1 MSYMWHDALHL
12 VVLKTPKD
20 PSVSLSQ
27 SLWVKSSRGL
37 TTGSMLESGAEPVE
51 VCCLVILAME
61 SKVAAEESRQV
72 FQVIY
77 TEPTINFLD
86 KAIFDGSSTSTYDLS
101 SHSSDYSSTKVEM
114 KDSHKTDTNTFSF
127 PECCPQVTPCP
138 ACPQC
143 LMPRHFT
150 RAS

>member
-1 MSYMWHDALHL
+1 MWHDTLLL

-37 TTGSMLESGAEPVE
+37 TTSSMLESGVEPVE

-72 FQVIY
+72 FQIIY
-77 TEPTINFLD
+77 KEPTIDFLD
-86 KAIFDGSSTSTYDLS
+86 KAIFDGSSTSTYHLS
-101 SHSSDYSSTKVEM
+101 SHSSDYSSTKVDM
-114 KDSHKTDTNTFSF
+114 KDSHKTDASTFSF
-127 PECCPQVTPCP
+127 PECCPQVKSCP

-143 LMPRHFT
+143 PMPRHYT

>member
-1 MSYMWHDALHL
+1 MWHDALHL

-27 SLWVKSSRGL
+27 NLWVKSSRGL
-37 TTGSMLESGAEPVE
+37 TTSSMLESGVEPVE

-72 FQVIY
+72 FQIIY
-77 TEPTINFLD
+77 TEPTIDFLD
-86 KAIFDGSSTSTYDLS
+86 KVIFDGSSTST
-101 SHSSDYSSTKVEM
+101 TCPPTCPKVDM
-114 KDSHKTDTNTFSF
+114 KDSYKTDASTFSF
-127 PECCPQVTPCP
+127 PECCSQVTSCL

-143 LMPRHFT
+143 PMPRHFT